1 MDVGIRELKAH
12 LSRYVKAAREGQR
25 IVVTDR
31 GVPVAVL
38 SPPPV
43 DTRDDLP
50 PALRQL
56 ISDGRAAGPARAL
69 PLSPVIPVR
78 ASRSVQEILDEDR
91 GD

>member
-1 MDVGIRELKAH
+1 MQVGIRELKAN
-12 LSRYVKAAREGQR
+12 LSRYVKAAHDGQL

-38 SPPPV
+38 TPPPT
-43 DTRDDLP
+43 DDRDDHP

-56 ISDGRAAGPARAL
+56 IRDGRATAPERL
-69 PLSPVIPVR
+69 THLSPVAPAHAR
-78 ASRSVQEILDEDR
+78 RSVQAILDEDR

>member
-1 MDVGIRELKAH
+1 MGIRELKAH
-12 LSRYVKAAREGQR
+12 LSRYVQAARDGQR

-38 SPPPV
+38 APPPPENQ
-43 DTRDDLP
+43 DDLS

-56 ISDGRAAGPARAL
+56 IRDGRATAPARSL
-69 PLSPVIPVR
+69 PLPPVASAR
-78 ASRSVQEILDEDR
+78 ATRSVEEILDEDR

>member
-1 MDVGIRELKAH
+1 MGIRELKAN
-12 LSRYVKAAREGQR
+12 LSRYVKAARDGQQ

-38 SPPPV
+38 TPPPL
-43 DTRDDLP
+43 DSREDIP

-56 ISDGRAAGPARAL
+56 ISDGRATAPTRVTAL
-69 PLSPVIPVR
+69 PTLTPVR
-78 ASRSVQEILDEDR
+78 ATRSVQAILDEDR